1 MTDKKFADSGF
12 KVLPWDISQKGIIL
26 SSMFWGYVIPQIPAG
41 HLSRIIGTKYFL
53 FWAMMHCSITTI
65 LGPYTAVNFNWLVF
79 CFCRSL
85 QGLGQGFFYPCVNAH
100 ISKWAPPSER
110 NRMLGC
116 VYGGTYYTYIK
127 ERGQLGSTLTVFL
140 AGYLSASPWGWPS
153 IFYVTG
159 ACGVFWSLTWLYV
172 GADCPN
178 SHSTIGDNERAY
190 IKSTIKN
197 CSDRS
202 KEMRTPWRQIIT
214 SLPVLPLLLC
224 NFGQLWCYSTM
235 VTMLPLYYRHVLH
248 YDIEEN
254 GLISSLPFLTKTLL
268 ALVFSCVA
276 DFLISRGFLS
286 VVASEKMWN
295 TIAFWGAAAALT
307 SLSFVSSAA
316 GPVVL
321 LTSTVGLS
329 AGIIPGYISNHLD
342 LAPNFTGLLLGITN
356 GLGSIGSILTTLFAG
371 FIVTDEV
378 K

>member
-1 MTDKKFADSGF
+1 MLTLHKIRRASIGHQRWRFYCLRVAVVRQRPRPIRTKRYTVNIGSRDGGGDGAGGDGGGGGGDEDVCGGGDGDWSAVAKLAFFRPATTSSASIRF
-12 KVLPWDISQKGIIL
+12 PLIVLPWDISQKGIIL

-41 HLSRIIGTKYFL
+41 HLSRIIGTKYLL
-53 FWAMMHCSITTI
+53 FWAMMLCSITTI

-116 VYGGTYYTYIK
+116 VYGG
-127 ERGQLGSTLTVFL
+127 GQLGSTLPLFL

-214 SLPVLPLLLC
+214 SLPVLPLLLY

-248 YDIEEN
+248 FDIEE
-254 GLISSLPFLTKTLL
+254 IQF
-268 ALVFSCVA
+268 VF
-276 DFLISRGFLS
+276 R
-286 VVASEKMWN
+286 
-295 TIAFWGAAAALT
+295 IA
-307 SLSFVSSAA
+307 
-316 GPVVL
+316 
-321 LTSTVGLS
+321 
-329 AGIIPGYISNHLD
+329 
-342 LAPNFTGLLLGITN
+342 
-356 GLGSIGSILTTLFAG
+356 
-371 FIVTDEV
+371 
-378 K
+378 